1 MASGPLQILTA
12 LLLMAGQSLC
22 HLPQQLEVPGR
33 RGKRRVGHRDQLA
46 LSPPLGL
53 TSVRVLCEG
62 MSVRGRLN
70 SIIALS
76 ISIYLSRNP
85 YLSIILPHHTYTLL
99 PSSLPSL
106 PSPPSLT
113 PSLQISSASP
123 PLVMDR
129 RPYTEQP
136 AQTNTTL
143 SHCYSRK
150 IRCVPTY
157 RTRKGTQHF
166 T

>member
-53 TSVRVLCEG
+53 TLVRVLCEG

-76 ISIYLSRNP
+76 MLVFGKLRLHVTLHKQEYGSNFLHFVSACSGKSQLSNYATANYLKISIWTWLMSY
-85 YLSIILPHHTYTLL
+85 H
-99 PSSLPSL
+99 
-106 PSPPSLT
+106 
-113 PSLQISSASP
+113 
-123 PLVMDR
+123 VK
-129 RPYTEQP
+129 
-136 AQTNTTL
+136 TTL
-143 SHCYSRK
+143 CHD
-150 IRCVPTY
+150 IMTY
-157 RTRKGTQHF
+157 DKSW
-166 T
+166 